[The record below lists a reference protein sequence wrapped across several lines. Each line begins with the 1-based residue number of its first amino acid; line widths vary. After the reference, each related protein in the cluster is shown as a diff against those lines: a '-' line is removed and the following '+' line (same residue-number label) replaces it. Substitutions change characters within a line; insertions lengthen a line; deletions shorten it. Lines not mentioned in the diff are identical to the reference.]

1 MATAR
6 PEAYARAMTGS
17 GDKREADQ
25 RRAIRELGALECEG
39 DLLGRSALGRTA
51 QRAADHFSAADARDE
66 KDPIELW
73 GRRIG
78 RVLSLIG
85 FVALAIYLY
94 ATYVR

>member
-1 MATAR
+1 MG
-6 PEAYARAMTGS
+6 RAA
-17 GDKREADQ
+17 K
-25 RRAIRELGALECEG
+25 
-39 DLLGRSALGRTA
+39 
-51 QRAADHFSAADARDE
+51 RAADHFSAADAHDE